1 MSNPADGFGG
11 RGLSRELPD
20 PYEYLR
26 QKALEE
32 QQRQATPPAALPQE
46 NPQMTVEAEPLMPPP
61 PAARPVKAATR
72 EAVPVRER
80 SQRELLREELSS
92 RRALQRAF
100 LLIEV
105 LGPPKALRDP
115 DRR

>member
-1 MSNPADGFGG
+1 MTGSNDGFGG

-20 PYEYLR
+20 PQEYLR
-26 QKALEE
+26 EQALKA
-32 QQRQATPPAALPQE
+32 QVAP
-46 NPQMTVEAEPLMPPP
+46 EPSPPP
-61 PAARPVKAATR
+61 PPQETPQMRVAAEPVQARTVARP
-72 EAVPVRER
+72 ER
-80 SQRELLREELSS
+80 MPAGVVESARPLSQRELLRKELSS

-115 DRR
+115 DEG